1 MKSESYLHHI
11 LPLFSILVV
20 VFPVVKVSIRLLQ
33 VDAAGLLDLTVCA
46 AHVDE
51 TEDGEGDRNQDQGV
65 VSDGFQVQARFF
77 LDGSMF
83 FVGMKHLEN
92 TN

>member
-1 MKSESYLHHI
+1 M
-11 LPLFSILVV
+11 VV
-20 VFPVVKVSIRLLQ
+20 VVSVIEISIGLLH
-33 VDAAGLLDLTVCA
+33 VDAAWARAASLPDLTVCA

-77 LDGSMF
+77 LDGSTF